1 MKTKKCNGC
10 KKDLPFSCFTKNK
23 NNKDKLSYYCKE
35 CNKRKKDLYYYQQG
49 NQFYETVILDELKKY
64 DDIVI
69 EGLDKEKVINTVITL
84 YDFPGVVNNLL
95 IDLPIFLR
103 KYNFTYEEY
112 KFFIK
117 QCNNNKFW
125 IETKGLNNR
134 KI

>member
-1 MKTKKCNGC
+1 MQTKKCNICG
-10 KKDLPFSCFTKNK
+10 KVLPITKFNKNK
-23 NNKDKLSYYCKE
+23 NNKDNLSYYCKQ
-35 CNKRKKDLYYYQQG
+35 CNKKRKDLYYYQQG

-69 EGLDKEKVINTVITL
+69 EGLDKDKVINTVITL
-84 YDFPGVVNNLL
+84 YDFPGVINNLL

-117 QCNNNKFW
+117 QCNDNKFW
-125 IETKGLNNR
+125 IKTKDLNST
-134 KI
+134 

>member
-1 MKTKKCNGC
+1 MKTKRCNGC
-10 KKDLPFSCFTKNK
+10 KKDLPISNFTKNK
-23 NNKDKLSYYCKE
+23 NNKDNLSYYCKQ
-35 CNKRKKDLYYYQQG
+35 CNKKRKDLYYYQQG

-69 EGLDKEKVINTVITL
+69 EGLDKDKVINTVITL

-117 QCNNNKFW
+117 QCNDNKFW
-125 IETKGLNNR
+125 IKTKDLNST
-134 KI
+134 

>member
-10 KKDLPFSCFTKNK
+10 KKNLPLSQFTKNK
-23 NNKDKLSYYCKE
+23 NNKDNLSYYCKK

-64 DDIVI
+64 DDITI
-69 EGLDKEKVINTVITL
+69 EGLDKDKVINTVITL

-95 IDLPIFLR
+95 VDLPIFLR

-117 QCNNNKFW
+117 QCNDNKFW
-125 IETKGLNNR
+125 IKTKDLNTNNV
-134 KI
+134 